1 MLRRKFIR
9 ARSYP
14 RRLGRCQAGNPLWPL
29 EELHDLHK
37 PPFVAEPEFTPFDID
52 ALTCNPQSGPALPGD
67 RVQVRPPKHRRSC
80 IVRREFP
87 IPQLVAGLPW
97 RFAQH
102 IQRPVVPEAE
112 FAPLDLPYISR

>member
-14 RRLGRCQAGNPLWPL
+14 RRLGRYQAGNPLWPL

-52 ALTCNPQSGPALPGD
+52 ALRCNPQSVPALPGA
-67 RVQVRPPKHRRSC
+67 PPSAASM
-80 IVRREFP
+80 EGSTTP
-87 IPQLVAGLPW
+87 GLKP
-97 RFAQH
+97 A
-102 IQRPVVPEAE
+102 
-112 FAPLDLPYISR
+112 SRKAAS

>member
-9 ARSYP
+9 VRSDP
-14 RRLGRCQAGNPLWPL
+14 RGLGRYQAGNPLWPL

-52 ALTCNPQSGPALPGD
+52 ALRCNPQSVPALPGD

-80 IVRREFP
+80 TVRREF
-87 IPQLVAGLPW
+87 Q
-97 RFAQH
+97 
-102 IQRPVVPEAE
+102 
-112 FAPLDLPYISR
+112 SRS